1 MGRGDPGRGDLT
13 QPRGGTGVRMTD
25 DGPLAIID
33 RFAKAVER
41 HPEALP
47 LTAEERAAVRR
58 VALFYTRLDALAWAF
73 GWGKWLAAGLIF
85 VATQWDR
92 IAAAWRGWLG

>member
-1 MGRGDPGRGDLT
+1 
-13 QPRGGTGVRMTD
+13 MTD
-25 DGPLAIID
+25 RSPLEIID

-47 LTAEERAAVRR
+47 LTPEERAAVRR
-58 VALFYTRLDALAWAF
+58 VARFYTRLDALAWFF

>member
-1 MGRGDPGRGDLT
+1 
-13 QPRGGTGVRMTD
+13 MTD
-25 DGPLAIID
+25 RSPLEIID

-47 LTAEERAAVRR
+47 LTAEELEAVRR
-58 VALFYTRLDALAWAF
+58 VARFYTRLDALAWFF

-92 IAAAWRGWLG
+92 IAAAWRGWAG

>member
-1 MGRGDPGRGDLT
+1 
-13 QPRGGTGVRMTD
+13 MTD

-47 LTAEERAAVRR
+47 LTPEEREAVRR
-58 VALFYTRLDALAWAF
+58 VAIFYMRLDALAWAF
-73 GWGKWLAAGLIF
+73 GCGVIGLDHSSHAAFRADCNTRFTPRAGGALAGFQPPA
-85 VATQWDR
+85 V
-92 IAAAWRGWLG
+92 